1 MTNSTSGTGVTASAF
16 LLKTSPPR
24 GPRHLLARRRLRSDC
39 EHFVDRPVTIAQAP
53 AGFGK
58 TSLLIQWHRECIMRG
73 SAVAWVSLDEHDDP
87 GRLLTGLTSAIRSGC
102 ARPAFGRR
110 LPEGEGSSRGSL
122 EGFTAWLA
130 EIAHV
135 ALDIVLIL
143 DEAERLPECSR
154 DALIYLLNN
163 LPPNLRIVVAARGG
177 FDTVIERLGPYD
189 QCVKVDAGMLRFR
202 LEETIALIGSH
213 FDASVEAD
221 ASARLHDATEG
232 WPLGLQLA
240 LAAITHAPD
249 PVAAIDAFADSTG
262 GMREHF
268 VTALLARLSD
278 ADTGFLTRISI
289 VELLHADLCRA
300 VTGFQDARERL
311 QRLMHDTPMF
321 VVADQHG
328 EWFRLHALARD
339 ALHARLTDLPARE
352 LEGMHDRAMHWLADH
367 GMTEAAAR
375 HALASGQRETAYGL
389 AQRCLH
395 EAATRGQ
402 LSAVLEWLKWLPESE
417 LDKHPRLRLAVAWAL
432 ALSER
437 HQQAEAQV
445 RKILH
450 HATPDDAMRY
460 EIDLILSAAA
470 YYADEPDC
478 MAALFDRWGEVPPV
492 SDAWLVQAH
501 ANRLAARALVAG
513 EYARARRYEQ
523 NVPPGES
530 GLAYRYVVRWRD
542 YIIGLAYLFE
552 GQVLLA
558 ERTLRPALARADE
571 ELGRRHPFSCMIAAL
586 LATAI
591 HARDQIDEAAALLAN
606 RLDIL
611 ERGGTPDTVLLAY
624 RTAARIAAATGA
636 EHRALDLLETMHAVG
651 VARNLPRLCVASL
664 TEQLRLHS
672 GCFRSETCRTLQR
685 HIGEIVADN
694 ASPDAPIKQR
704 GLNLL
709 RDLAHAYVCI
719 AEQDWRAAQQQLARA
734 EAAAEAMK
742 LGSVRV
748 EMMALRALAQDR
760 CGERGL
766 ALLREAMNLL
776 QAYGMTHG
784 LLNVNPAL
792 ADWARSSEMESIGAQ
807 RPEPARPAR
816 EAVPLTAEGGS
827 DRPRVAPSM
836 VLTPKERN
844 VLELL
849 ARHLANKEIAL
860 AMGIGQETVK
870 WHLKN
875 LSAKLDA
882 GTRKQIVRRAQL
894 LGLLRDA

>member
-1 MTNSTSGTGVTASAF
+1 MTNPTSGAGATASEL

-24 GPRHLLARRRLRSDC
+24 APRHLLARSRLGSDG
-39 EHFVDRPVTIAQAP
+39 ERFRDRPVTIVQAP

-58 TSLLIQWHRECIMRG
+58 TSLLIQWHREYIMRG

-87 GRLLTGLTSAIRSGC
+87 GRLLLGLTSAIRAGC
-102 ARPAFGRR
+102 GRPAFGKS
-110 LPEGEGSSRGSL
+110 LPGGEGSSRGSL

-143 DEAERLPECSR
+143 DEAERLPDSSR

-163 LPPNLRIVVAARGG
+163 LPPNLRIVVAARSG
-177 FDTVIERLGPYD
+177 FDTVVERLGPYG

-221 ASARLHDATEG
+221 ACARLHDATEG

-240 LAAITHAPD
+240 LSAMSLAPD
-249 PVAAIDAFADSTG
+249 PVAAIDALANSTG

-268 VTALLARLSD
+268 VTELLARLTD
-278 ADTGFLTRISI
+278 ADTGFLMRISI
-289 VELLHADLCRA
+289 ADLLHADLCRA
-300 VTGFQDARERL
+300 VTAMEDAPDRLERL
-311 QRLMHDTPMF
+311 MRETPLF
-321 VVADQHG
+321 VVADQKG
-328 EWFRLHALARD
+328 EWFRMHAMARD
-339 ALHARLTDLPARE
+339 ALRARLTELPAQE
-352 LEGMHDRAMHWLADH
+352 LAGLHDRAMHWLADH

-375 HALASGQRETAYGL
+375 HAFASGQRETAYGL

-395 EAATRGQ
+395 EAATRGH
-402 LSAVLEWLKWLPESE
+402 LSAVLEWLEWLPESE
-417 LDKHPRLRLAVAWAL
+417 LDKHPRLRLAAAWAL

-437 HQQAEAQV
+437 HQEAEAQV

-470 YYADEPDC
+470 YYADEPDR

-501 ANRLAARALVAG
+501 ANRLAARALMAG
-513 EYARARRYEQ
+513 EYAKARRYQ
-523 NVPPGES
+523 QQAPRGDAS
-530 GLAYRYVVRWRD
+530 LAYRYVIRWRD
-542 YIIGLAYLFE
+542 YIVGLGYLSE
-552 GQVLLA
+552 GQVMLA
-558 ERTLRPALARADE
+558 DRTLRPALARADE
-571 ELGRRHPFSCMIAAL
+571 ELGRRHPFSCMIAVL
-586 LATAI
+586 LAA
-591 HARDQIDEAAALLAN
+591 AAYEQDELDEAAALLAN
-606 RLDIL
+606 RLDVL

-624 RTAARIAAATGA
+624 RTAARIAAATGL
-636 EHRALDLLETMHAVG
+636 EHRALDLLETMDAVG
-651 VARNLPRLCVASL
+651 TARNLPRLCVASL
-664 TEQLRLHS
+664 TEQLRLHC
-672 GCFRSETCRTLQR
+672 GRFRSETCQ
-685 HIGEIVADN
+685 A
-694 ASPDAPIKQR
+694 
-704 GLNLL
+704 LL
-709 RDLAHAYVCI
+709 RRIDEIAGQSAAPEFPLRQHRLVLLQDMAHAYASF
-719 AEQDWRAAQQQLARA
+719 AEQDWRAAQQWLARA
-734 EAAAEAMK
+734 EAGADAMK
-742 LGSVRV
+742 QGGVRI
-748 EMMALRALAQDR
+748 EMMALRALALDR
-760 CGERGL
+760 CGEKGL

-776 QAYGMTHG
+776 QAYGIKRG
-784 LLNVNPAL
+784 LRDVHPAL
-792 ADWARSSEMESIGAQ
+792 ADWARDAGSESAAMRRLDPA
-807 RPEPARPAR
+807 PTARPPAG
-816 EAVPLTAEGGS
+816 TGGGG
-827 DRPRVAPSM
+827 PRAAPSM
-836 VLTPKERN
+836 VLTPKERS

-894 LGLLRDA
+894 LGLLHEN